1 MLPGNLR
8 HSHIQHQIEKLQN
21 SWNSTINLLFLD
33 FDGVFVVPR
42 QNMEDYLKRIA
53 HLAQQYQLKVV
64 ITSTWRHDMD
74 NCHRVLDDYLEV
86 QGRTELD
93 GSNRSQQIL
102 NYLSTHPFKHFL
114 ILDDLFID
122 ELQDYQVHCDYFT
135 GFDEKAY
142 EKAVQI
148 LKKQAEKI

>member
-8 HSHIQHQIEKLQN
+8 HSHIQHQIEELQN

-53 HLAQQYQLKVV
+53 QLAKQYQLKVV
-64 ITSTWRHDMD
+64 ITSTWRHDME
-74 NCHRVLDDYLEV
+74 NCHRLLDGYLEI

-93 GSNRSQQIL
+93 ANSRSQQIL
-102 NYLSTHPFKHFL
+102 NYLSTHPFHHFL
-114 ILDDLFID
+114 ILDDLFLE
-122 ELQDYQVHCDYFT
+122 ELQDYQVQCDFFS

-142 EKAVQI
+142 ERAKQI
-148 LKKQAEKI
+148 SKRFPNYY